1 MPYFLLT
8 FGDASRPPVGAV
20 IIEAPSMFRARITAV
35 VRRLAPDVPFAE
47 GLELSAEMMMTIPSE
62 KIGRMMSGVEAA
74 ELILRQAMQ
83 AKVLAKDDAHRIA
96 VNVAKL
102 RELRWRRDGDG

>member
-20 IIEAPSMFRARITAV
+20 IIEAPSMIRARITAV
-35 VRRLAPDVPFAE
+35 VRRLAPDVPFGE
-47 GLELSAEMMMTIPSE
+47 GFELSAEMMMTIPSE

-74 ELILRQAMQ
+74 E
-83 AKVLAKDDAHRIA
+83 DDAHRIA